1 MLVKQLSSFL
11 SNSIIILVKG
21 CLFTIYIPCSFYL
34 PSTSILLGFLLYVY
48 LISVRFLSF
57 LLRFPF
63 FFLDFLHFR
72 FVCFFSLNLQWILM
86 VLWLGGAHYLLGKY
100 QISLQQM
107 SDDRRKADHFHLIVV
122 SSWSYCRLHLI
133 WCFIVHFSI
142 TIVISFLFYSI
153 QFLLNDVLFVLK

>member
-34 PSTSILLGFLLYVY
+34 PSTSIYY

-63 FFLDFLHFR
+63 FFLNFLHFR

-86 VLWLGGAHYLLGKY
+86 VRWLGGAHYLLGKY

-122 SSWSYCRLHLI
+122 SSWSYCRLLLI

-153 QFLLNDVLFVLK
+153 QFPLNDVLFVLK

>member
-34 PSTSILLGFLLYVY
+34 PSTSIYY

-57 LLRFPF
+57 LPRFPF

-122 SSWSYCRLHLI
+122 SSWSYCRLLLI

-153 QFLLNDVLFVLK
+153 QFPLNDVLFVLK